1 MRERKPV
8 NIDFV
13 GHRKIYFMIS
23 AILFAVIILS
33 TFIFGVD
40 LDIRFKGGTI
50 LTYSYQGEI
59 SNDDVEKAAEDV
71 LNRNVSVEDKFNK
84 LTGENEVSITLVDEN
99 SLDTQL
105 QGQLTE
111 TLTQQFADY
120 NMKEMEIT
128 SVNPNIGREFF
139 LKCMLAV
146 GFGSIF
152 MIVYIGLRF
161 KRIGGWSAG
170 VMAVLALFHDVVVVY
185 GTFIL
190 CRLPL
195 DDSFIAV
202 VLTILGYS
210 INNTIV
216 IYDRIRENKVFY
228 AKTKTL
234 GDIVNLSINQTLAR
248 SMNTSIATILSMVVV
263 CVVALVCGINSI
275 ISFAFPLITGL
286 ISGTYSSICIASEAW
301 VSWQMRG
308 DNKSSQAKRTPA
320 KRKA

>member
-23 AILFAVIILS
+23 AVLLVVILAA

-59 SNDDVEKAAEDV
+59 SDDQVEKAAEDI
-71 LNRNVSVEDKFNK
+71 LGQNVSIENKFNR
-84 LTGENEVSITLVDEN
+84 LTEQNEISITLVEEN
-99 SLDTQL
+99 SLDTET
-105 QGQLTE
+105 QGALSQGLSE
-111 TLTQQFADY
+111 QFAD
-120 NMKEMEIT
+120 NSMQEMEIT

-161 KRIGGWSAG
+161 KKIGGWSAG
-170 VMAVLALFHDVVVVY
+170 VMAVLALFHDVIVVY
-185 GTFIL
+185 GTFII

-216 IYDRIRENKVFY
+216 IYDRIRENKRFY
-228 AKTKTL
+228 AKVKPL
-234 GDIVNLSINQTLAR
+234 GEIVNMSVNQTLSR

-263 CVVALVCGINSI
+263 CVVALVSGIDSI

-286 ISGTYSSICIASEAW
+286 ISGTYSSICLASEGW
-301 VSWQMRG
+301 VSWQEHKEKKAQLSGGAR
-308 DNKSSQAKRTPA
+308 A
-320 KRKA
+320 RKKA